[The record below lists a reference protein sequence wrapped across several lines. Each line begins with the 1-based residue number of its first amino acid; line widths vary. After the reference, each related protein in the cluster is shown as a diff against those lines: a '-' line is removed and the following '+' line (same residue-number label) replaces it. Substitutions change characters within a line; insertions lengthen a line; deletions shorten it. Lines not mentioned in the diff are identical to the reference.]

1 MRPEIRYVYKLV
13 NSENGRIYVGMTSM
27 PEQRIKMHMQKLRL
41 KKHPCALMQEDYDK
55 FGEDAFSMEIIEE
68 FVWEG
73 AQRITPEREWMIRL
87 KTYDERF
94 GYNCNDWMM
103 NPVRK
108 ANGLSYKV
116 SNRKGCKLKEV
127 V

>member
-1 MRPEIRYVYKLV
+1 MRQDTRYVYKLT
-13 NSENGRIYVGMTSM
+13 NSKNGRVYIGMTSR
-27 PEQRIKMHMQKLRL
+27 PEQRFKMHISQL
-41 KKHPCALMQEDYDK
+41 KRRTHPCALMQEDFDK

-87 KTYDERF
+87 KTYDERY
-94 GYNCNDWMM
+94 GYNFNDWMM

-108 ANGLSYKV
+108 ANGLPYRE
-116 SNRKGCKLKEV
+116 SNRKGQKSARR
-127 V
+127 